1 MTRCRFA
8 EFCKRYKIDFVI
20 FDLRSKMI
28 LLWSLEEKN
37 LGLCIHKN
45 HYCVIWKRNTK

>member
-8 EFCKRYKIDFVI
+8 EFCERYKVDFGI
-20 FDLRSKMI
+20 YDPRSKRI
-28 LLWSLEEKN
+28 LLRSLEENN

-45 HYCVIWKRNTK
+45 H